1 MKEMQDAAPHKG
13 GSGRVNDFFA
23 VSLKNSNVRVLL
35 NIKTETPI
43 VSIRSC
49 KDICICFSI

>member
-1 MKEMQDAAPHKG
+1 MFNGIAANFSLR
-13 GSGRVNDFFA
+13 SGINFFA

-43 VSIRSC
+43 VSIRSF
-49 KDICICFSI
+49 KDI